1 MTDEI
6 ILDRIGNNLSVGDLV
21 LFLQTPIIGEHEFI
35 SGKILQFG
43 KKKVKIEATVRR
55 SRFSEPRKTEVL
67 RYPEQLIKFT

>member
-35 SGKILQFG
+35 SGKSCNLG
-43 KKKVKIEATVRR
+43 RR
-55 SRFSEPRKTEVL
+55 KL
-67 RYPEQLIKFT
+67 R